1 MKFDLFN
8 LGRIDDMDLCEFLII
23 NIVLMVLLTIFVQ
36 WINLVVTSYQLNWI
50 LRKKIQ
56 LHSSMKIFFEEIQK
70 IKRN

>member
-8 LGRIDDMDLCEFLII
+8 LVRIDDMDLCEFLII

>member
-8 LGRIDDMDLCEFLII
+8 LRRIDDMDLYEFLII